1 MFNIYFYL
9 SVDVGDGRN
18 DSPGQYDFAN
28 LNFQD
33 KYYLV
38 SCWNIWLSG
47 FNATKFML
55 FRMRNCV

>member
-1 MFNIYFYL
+1 MFNIYLYL
-9 SVDVGDGRN
+9 SVVGDGRN

-33 KYYLV
+33 KYLV

-55 FRMRNCV
+55 FKMRNFV

>member
-38 SCWNIWLSG
+38 SC
-47 FNATKFML
+47 
-55 FRMRNCV
+55 